1 MNLGALR
8 DTLALLGGDL
18 RDKARLYYGDT
29 SPRAVAATLATDGT
43 LAMVLYRAMQGARR
57 AGIFPLEVACNR
69 LNAWSGCVIGRGAEF
84 GPSFVLLHS
93 HGITI
98 NGRVRGGARVRLQH
112 EVTLGDDG
120 RGGVPTLGDDVLV
133 GAGAK
138 VLGAIRV
145 GSGARVGAN
154 AVVVHDVAPDTTVVG
169 IPAREVPRR
178 ARAVPVAPT
187 DQES

>member
-8 DTLALLGGDL
+8 DTLTLLGGDL
-18 RDKARLYYGDT
+18 RDKARLYYGDAG
-29 SPRAVAATLATDGT
+29 PRSLAATLATDGT
-43 LAMVLYRAMQGARR
+43 MAMVLYRAMQGARR
-57 AGIFPLEVACNR
+57 AGVVPLEIACNR
-69 LNAWSGCVIGRGAEF
+69 INAWGGCVIGRGAEF
-84 GPSFVLLHS
+84 GPGFVLLHS
-93 HGITI
+93 HGVTI

-145 GSGARVGAN
+145 GNGARVGAN

-169 IPAREVPRR
+169 IPARPVLRR
-178 ARAVPVAPT
+178 ARGVPVAQGR
-187 DQES
+187 QEG